1 MQWAQR
7 NLQMKLAPLC
17 SSLHEWSDIHLI
29 LLGLVRNLLRATVIE
44 LMTEAAIVKH
54 WHLRIAALRPKVRLA
69 FSLLSL
75 GGRFGTTDA
84 RRECTEVRVRAT
96 DVQT

>member
-1 MQWAQR
+1 MGTW
-7 NLQMKLAPLC
+7 
-17 SSLHEWSDIHLI
+17 
-29 LLGLVRNLLRATVIE
+29 LGLFDNINTFSTNHFPSLSYLLISLIRHLVVIYE
-44 LMTEAAIVKH
+44 LITEAAIVKH

-96 DVQT
+96 DVQI